1 MIYLSSDRTDFISSA
16 AFAGCGNEAREELF
30 REYHAPTAQELYDF
44 LDSQPTW
51 DSVPRDAYDQLA
63 DLCGVDIKQADGP
76 DTLMDLCAAALEE
89 KKKMT
94 TYDINGIE
102 VTKEQLMKLA
112 DYVTRRTGNFCGVSL
127 VSLPDDEDIADY
139 LKENGVPVEDGM
151 YYVDRGEAGDFP
163 ASKDADAL
171 LPALAR
177 EVEAAF
183 PSRKETAEALKRA

>member
-1 MIYLSSDRTDFISSA
+1 
-16 AFAGCGNEAREELF
+16 
-30 REYHAPTAQELYDF
+30 
-44 LDSQPTW
+44 
-51 DSVPRDAYDQLA
+51 
-63 DLCGVDIKQADGP
+63 
-76 DTLMDLCAAALEE
+76 
-89 KKKMT
+89 MT

-102 VTKEQLMKLA
+102 VTKEQLLKLA
-112 DYVTRRTGNFCGVSL
+112 DYVTRRTGNYCGISM

-139 LKENGVPVEDGM
+139 LAENGVPVEDGM

-183 PSRKETAEALKRA
+183 PSRQETAEALKRA